1 MLLFG
6 RIILA
11 CREKFS
17 RGMRLKANSLPYSA
31 AAHSTVC
38 DTSLRMPLLN
48 QPSMPKST
56 FKGGRRR
63 QGKRKP
69 GYPFEAQIKYNG
81 EVIVMKK
88 ILPTLL
94 AVILA
99 LSASQTV
106 FGATKNDAKRVIE
119 SSVSFAFE
127 DVYGET
133 GYTVGDSKNF
143 YIYNISGADAS
154 AYKADYIASVKKALD
169 EGSLSGIKDL
179 GLVIC
184 NLQML
189 GENPA
194 DFYGFNIVEMLKAA
208 DVTDCS
214 GTPYSYYYA
223 VQACVLAGLD
233 ETEKALCEEM
243 LGYYTL
249 GSGTDFWGGYGTS
262 PDDLA
267 MFILTL
273 IPLKADYQQYISDAF
288 SLLEAYKTDEGYSNY
303 GANADSTALALAAY
317 SADGSKE
324 KADEIYDILIE
335 NFYDEQTGGF
345 VSDFDEYYA
354 TADAVFGIS
363 VYLPLADAND
373 EGDSS
378 QPVSEEKEDK
388 PEKEEKK
395 KTSPST
401 GASYSAAVYG
411 VLALGAAA
419 LILKKRSE

>member
-1 MLLFG
+1 
-6 RIILA
+6 
-11 CREKFS
+11 
-17 RGMRLKANSLPYSA
+17 
-31 AAHSTVC
+31 
-38 DTSLRMPLLN
+38 MPLLN

-154 AYKADYIASVKKALD
+154 AYKADYIASVKEALD

-243 LGYYTL
+243 LGYYTM

-388 PEKEEKK
+388 PEKEAKKEKK

>member
-1 MLLFG
+1 
-6 RIILA
+6 
-11 CREKFS
+11 
-17 RGMRLKANSLPYSA
+17 
-31 AAHSTVC
+31 
-38 DTSLRMPLLN
+38 MPLLN
-48 QPSMPKST
+48 QPSKPKST

-154 AYKADYIASVKKALD
+154 AYKADYIASVKKALN
-169 EGSLSGIKDL
+169 EGALSGIKDL

-378 QPVSEEKEDK
+378 QSVSEEKEDK
-388 PEKEEKK
+388 PEKEEKKEKK

>member
-1 MLLFG
+1 
-6 RIILA
+6 
-11 CREKFS
+11 
-17 RGMRLKANSLPYSA
+17 
-31 AAHSTVC
+31 
-38 DTSLRMPLLN
+38 
-48 QPSMPKST
+48 
-56 FKGGRRR
+56 
-63 QGKRKP
+63 
-69 GYPFEAQIKYNG
+69 
-81 EVIVMKK
+81 MKK
-88 ILPTLL
+88 ALSALL
-94 AVILA
+94 AVILV

-106 FGATKNDAKRVIE
+106 FGATKNDAKKVIE

-154 AYKADYIASVKKALD
+154 AYKADYISSVKKALD
-169 EGSLSGIKDL
+169 EGALSGIKDL

-194 DFYGFNIVEMLKAA
+194 DFYGFNLVEMLKEA

-223 VQACVLAGLD
+223 VQACVLTGLD
-233 ETEKALCEEM
+233 ETKEALCEEM

-262 PDDLA
+262 ADDLA

-273 IPLKADYQQYISDAF
+273 MPLKAEYQQYISDAF
-288 SLLEAYKTDEGYSNY
+288 SLLEAYKTNEGYSNY
-303 GANADSTALALAAY
+303 GANTDSTALALAAY
-317 SADGSKE
+317 SADGNKA
-324 KADEIYDILIE
+324 KADEIYDILIN
-335 NFYDEQTGGF
+335 NFFDEETGGF
-345 VSDFDEYYA
+345 ISDYDEYYA

-363 VYLPLADAND
+363 VYLPLADED
-373 EGDSS
+373 EEEKPS
-378 QPVSEEKEDK
+378 QVVSEDKEAK
-388 PEKEEKK
+388 PEKKEEKK
-395 KTSPST
+395 KASPNT
-401 GASYSAAVYG
+401 GASYSAAVPA

-419 LILKKRSE
+419 LILKKRSK

>member
-1 MLLFG
+1 
-6 RIILA
+6 
-11 CREKFS
+11 
-17 RGMRLKANSLPYSA
+17 
-31 AAHSTVC
+31 
-38 DTSLRMPLLN
+38 MPLLN
-48 QPSMPKST
+48 QPSKPKST

-154 AYKADYIASVKKALD
+154 AYKADYIASVKKALN
-169 EGSLSGIKDL
+169 EGALSGIKDL

-395 KTSPST
+395 EKKKTSPST

>member
-1 MLLFG
+1 
-6 RIILA
+6 
-11 CREKFS
+11 
-17 RGMRLKANSLPYSA
+17 
-31 AAHSTVC
+31 
-38 DTSLRMPLLN
+38 
-48 QPSMPKST
+48 
-56 FKGGRRR
+56 
-63 QGKRKP
+63 
-69 GYPFEAQIKYNG
+69 
-81 EVIVMKK
+81 MKK

-154 AYKADYIASVKKALD
+154 AYKADYIASVKEALD

-262 PDDLA
+262 ADDLA

-395 KTSPST
+395 EKKEKKKTSPST

>member
-1 MLLFG
+1 
-6 RIILA
+6 
-11 CREKFS
+11 
-17 RGMRLKANSLPYSA
+17 
-31 AAHSTVC
+31 
-38 DTSLRMPLLN
+38 
-48 QPSMPKST
+48 
-56 FKGGRRR
+56 
-63 QGKRKP
+63 
-69 GYPFEAQIKYNG
+69 
-81 EVIVMKK
+81 MKK
-88 ILPTLL
+88 ALSALL
-94 AVILA
+94 AVILV

-169 EGSLSGIKDL
+169 EGALSGIKDL

-273 IPLKADYQQYISDAF
+273 MPLKAEYQQYISDAF
-288 SLLEAYKTDEGYSNY
+288 SLLEAYKTNEGYSNY
-303 GANADSTALALAAY
+303 GANTDSTALALAAY
-317 SADGSKE
+317 SADGNKA
-324 KADEIYDILIE
+324 KADEIYDILIN
-335 NFYDEQTGGF
+335 NFFDEETGGF
-345 VSDFDEYYA
+345 ISDYDEYYA

-363 VYLPLADAND
+363 VYLPLADED
-373 EGDSS
+373 EGEKPS
-378 QPVSEEKEDK
+378 QAVSENKDAK
-388 PEKEEKK
+388 PEKKEEKK
-395 KTSPST
+395 KTSPNT
-401 GASYSAAVYG
+401 GASYSAAVPA

-419 LILKKRSE
+419 LILKKRSK

>member
-1 MLLFG
+1 
-6 RIILA
+6 
-11 CREKFS
+11 
-17 RGMRLKANSLPYSA
+17 
-31 AAHSTVC
+31 
-38 DTSLRMPLLN
+38 MPLLN

-262 PDDLA
+262 ADDLA

-395 KTSPST
+395 EKKKTSPST

>member
-1 MLLFG
+1 
-6 RIILA
+6 
-11 CREKFS
+11 
-17 RGMRLKANSLPYSA
+17 MRLKANSLPYSA

-169 EGSLSGIKDL
+169 EGALSGIKDL

-303 GANADSTALALAAY
+303 GVNADSTALALAAY

-335 NFYDEQTGGF
+335 NFYGEQTGGF

-378 QPVSEEKEDK
+378 QSVSEEKEDK
-388 PEKEEKK
+388 PEKEEKKEKK